1 MDYEVATDLD
11 KKSQA
16 VRLATL
22 RSVIGKDC
30 LQIFL
35 NWIADLGNSQS
46 PKLLQL
52 SKGISCLRET

>member
-1 MDYEVATDLD
+1 MDYEVATGLD

-22 RSVIGKDC
+22 RSVMGKDC

-35 NWIADLGNSQS
+35 NLDCGLGGTHSRRSSFSS
-46 PKLLQL
+46 PKVFLA
-52 SKGISCLRET
+52 